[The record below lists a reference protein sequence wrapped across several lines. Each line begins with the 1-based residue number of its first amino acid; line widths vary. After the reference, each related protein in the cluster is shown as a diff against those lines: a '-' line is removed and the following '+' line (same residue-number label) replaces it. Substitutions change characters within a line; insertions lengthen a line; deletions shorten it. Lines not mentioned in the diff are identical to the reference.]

1 MDHVS
6 FGFAAAHPAAKPNAP
21 TEHFCGKAPG
31 FNLIPTNE
39 ANSRSSRSSL
49 QTMPTENKR
58 IAVIPGD
65 GIGREVIG
73 EALRVLERVKITHAV
88 ALEMVHFD
96 WGADKFLKEGISL
109 PAGALEM
116 LSNEF
121 DAILAGAFGDPRV
134 PSNQHA
140 EDILLGMR
148 RGLDLYINLRP
159 VRLLDSRLTPL
170 RDRRVEDID
179 FVVFR
184 ENTEGAYCGAGGFLK
199 KGTADEIATQ
209 EELNTRRGVERIIVA
224 AFEYARAN
232 GRKRV
237 TMADKSNV
245 QRFGGDLWQ
254 RVFKEV
260 AADYSEIEA
269 NHQYVDAMAMFM
281 VLDPAQ
287 YDVIVSNNLFGDI
300 LTDLGAAIQGG
311 LGLAASGNLHPGRVS
326 LFEPVHGSAPA
337 LAGKGIANPVGAI
350 LTSAMMLE
358 YLGHKE
364 ASAAIEKAVGEA
376 ISQNETTRDLGGTLS
391 TEQAGNAIRD
401 RITKG

>member
-1 MDHVS
+1 M
-6 FGFAAAHPAAKPNAP
+6 
-21 TEHFCGKAPG
+21 
-31 FNLIPTNE
+31 
-39 ANSRSSRSSL
+39 SSSKLRV
-49 QTMPTENKR
+49 
-58 IAVIPGD
+58 AVIPGD
-65 GIGREVIG
+65 GIGPEVVG
-73 EALRVLERVKITHAV
+73 EAVRVLERARETHGV
-88 ALEMVHFD
+88 ELELTHFD
-96 WGADKFLKEGISL
+96 WGAEKFLRDGVSL
-109 PAGALEM
+109 PSGALEM
-116 LSNEF
+116 LAGEF
-121 DAILAGAFGDPRV
+121 EAILAGAFGDPRV

-159 VRLLDSRLTPL
+159 VRLLDARLTPL
-170 RDRRVEDID
+170 RNRKAEEID

-254 RVFKEV
+254 RVFKQV
-260 AADYSEIEA
+260 AAEYPEIDA

-311 LGLAASGNLHPGRVS
+311 LGLAASGNIHPGRVS

-337 LAGKGIANPVGAI
+337 IAGQGVANPVGAI

-358 YLGHKE
+358 YLGNKP
-364 ASAAIEKAVGEA
+364 ASRAIEKAVRDS
-376 ISQNETTRDLGGTLS
+376 ISNNETTRDLGGTLS
-391 TEQAGNAIRD
+391 TEQAGTAICN
-401 RITKG
+401 RILN

>member
-1 MDHVS
+1 M
-6 FGFAAAHPAAKPNAP
+6 
-21 TEHFCGKAPG
+21 
-31 FNLIPTNE
+31 
-39 ANSRSSRSSL
+39 
-49 QTMPTENKR
+49 KR

-65 GIGREVIG
+65 GIGPEVVREAV
-73 EALRVLERVKITHAV
+73 RVLRHLQETRG
-88 ALEMVHFD
+88 LELEFVDFD
-96 WGADKFLKEGISL
+96 WGAEKFLRDGVTL
-109 PAGALEM
+109 PDGALEM
-116 LSNEF
+116 LTAKF

-134 PSNQHA
+134 PSNKHA

-159 VRLLDSRLTPL
+159 VRLLNDRLTPL
-170 RDRRVEDID
+170 ANRKSEDID

-184 ENTEGAYCGAGGFLK
+184 ENTEGAYVAAGGFLK
-199 KGTADEIATQ
+199 HGTADEIALQ
-209 EELNTRRGVERIIVA
+209 DEVNTRRGVERIIVA

-260 AADYSEIEA
+260 AAGYPEITA
-269 NHQYVDAMAMFM
+269 NHQYVDAMAMYM
-281 VLDPAQ
+281 VLDPSQ

-311 LGLAASGNLHPGRVS
+311 LGLAASGNIHPGKVS
-326 LFEPVHGSAPA
+326 LFEPVHGSAPP
-337 LAGKGIANPVGAI
+337 LAGKGIANPIGAI

-358 YLGHKE
+358 YLGFQTLNKE
-364 ASAAIEKAVGEA
+364 IEAAVRAAISA
-376 ISQNETTRDLGGTLS
+376 NETTGDLGGQLS
-391 TEQAGNAIRD
+391 TEQAGAAITARLG
-401 RITKG
+401 KK

>member
-1 MDHVS
+1 M
-6 FGFAAAHPAAKPNAP
+6 
-21 TEHFCGKAPG
+21 
-31 FNLIPTNE
+31 
-39 ANSRSSRSSL
+39 
-49 QTMPTENKR
+49 KR
-58 IAVIPGD
+58 VAVIPGD
-65 GIGREVIG
+65 GVGPEVIA
-73 EALRVLERVKITHAV
+73 EARRLLDQLRKSHQVDLELVD
-88 ALEMVHFD
+88 FD
-96 WGADKFLKEGISL
+96 WGADKFLREGVTL
-109 PAGALEM
+109 PAGALKM
-116 LSNEF
+116 LAGEF

-140 EDILLGMR
+140 EDILLGLR

-170 RDRRVEDID
+170 RNRSVEEID

-209 EELNTRRGVERIIVA
+209 EELNTRRGVERIIIA
-224 AFEYARAN
+224 AFEYARAQ

-254 RVFKEV
+254 RVFKE
-260 AADYSEIEA
+260 AAAEYQDIEA

-311 LGLAASGNLHPGRVS
+311 LGLAASANIHPGRVS

-337 LAGKGIANPVGAI
+337 IAGQGIANPVGAI
-350 LTSAMMLE
+350 LTAAMMLE
-358 YLGHKE
+358 YLGE
-364 ASAAIEKAVGEA
+364 TRASEAIEAAVRSA
-376 ISQNETTRDLGGTLS
+376 VANDETTQDLGGSLS
-391 TEQAGNAIRD
+391 TEEVGAAICARMKSNRAGAL
-401 RITKG
+401 

>member
-1 MDHVS
+1 MVTD
-6 FGFAAAHPAAKPNAP
+6 
-21 TEHFCGKAPG
+21 
-31 FNLIPTNE
+31 
-39 ANSRSSRSSL
+39 
-49 QTMPTENKR
+49 NKR
-58 IAVIPGD
+58 IAVVPGD
-65 GIGREVIG
+65 GIGPEVI
-73 EALRVLERVKITHAV
+73 AQATRVLDRVRETHGV
-88 ALEMVHFD
+88 NLELVHFD
-96 WGADKFLKEGISL
+96 WSADKFLNEGVSL

-116 LSNEF
+116 LSSEF
-121 DAILAGAFGDPRV
+121 QAILAGAFGDPRV

-159 VRLLDSRLTPL
+159 VRLLDPRLSPL
-170 RDRRVEDID
+170 RNATVENID

-199 KGTADEIATQ
+199 KGTVDEIATQ

-232 GRKRV
+232 KRKRV

-254 RVFKEV
+254 RVFGEV
-260 AADYSEIEA
+260 SKDYPEIEA

-281 VLDPAQ
+281 VLNPEQ

-311 LGLAASGNLHPGRVS
+311 LGLAASGNIHPGRVS
-326 LFEPVHGSAPA
+326 LFEPVHGSAPPI
-337 LAGKGIANPVGAI
+337 AGKGIANPIGAI

-364 ASAAIEKAVGEA
+364 AGKAIENAVGEA
-376 ISQNETTRDLGGTLS
+376 ISHDEMTRDLGGTLS
-391 TEQAGNAIRD
+391 TEEAATAVCN
-401 RITKG
+401 RIVN

>member
-1 MDHVS
+1 MS
-6 FGFAAAHPAAKPNAP
+6 PSKN
-21 TEHFCGKAPG
+21 
-31 FNLIPTNE
+31 
-39 ANSRSSRSSL
+39 
-49 QTMPTENKR
+49 R

-65 GIGREVIG
+65 GIGPEVIR
-73 EALRVLERVKITHAV
+73 EAVRVLERTRETHGV
-88 ALEMVHFD
+88 ELQFTHFD
-96 WGADKFLKEGISL
+96 WGAEKFLREGVSL
-109 PAGALEM
+109 PPGALEM
-116 LSNEF
+116 LSSEF

-148 RGLDLYINLRP
+148 RGLDLFINLRP
-159 VRLLDSRLTPL
+159 VRLLNPRLTPL
-170 RDRRVEDID
+170 RNRTVEEID

-224 AFEYARAN
+224 AFEYARAQ
-232 GRKRV
+232 GRTRV

-254 RVFKEV
+254 RVFKEI
-260 AADYSEIEA
+260 AADYPGIEA

-281 VLDPAQ
+281 VLDPSQ

-311 LGLAASGNLHPGRVS
+311 LGLAASGNIHPGRVS
-326 LFEPVHGSAPA
+326 LFEPVHGSAP
-337 LAGKGIANPVGAI
+337 LIAGQGIANPVGAI

-358 YLGHKE
+358 YLGNKK
-364 ASAAIEKAVGEA
+364 ASQAIEKAVGEA
-376 ISQNETTRDLGGTLS
+376 ISHDETTRDLGGNLS
-391 TEQAGNAIRD
+391 TEQVGTAICQRLVSS
-401 RITKG
+401 

>member
-1 MDHVS
+1 M
-6 FGFAAAHPAAKPNAP
+6 
-21 TEHFCGKAPG
+21 
-31 FNLIPTNE
+31 
-39 ANSRSSRSSL
+39 
-49 QTMPTENKR
+49 KR

-65 GIGREVIG
+65 GIGPEVIREG
-73 EALRVLERVKITHAV
+73 VQILEHLRKSHGVDIEL
-88 ALEMVHFD
+88 LPFD
-96 WGADKFLKEGISL
+96 WGAEKFLKEGVGL
-109 PAGALEM
+109 PEGALQR
-116 LSNEF
+116 LSDEF
-121 DAILAGAFGDPRV
+121 QAILAGAFGDPRI

-140 EDILLGMR
+140 EEILLGMR

-159 VRLLDSRLTPL
+159 VRLLDARLSPL
-170 RDRRVEDID
+170 RDRKVEEID

-254 RVFKEV
+254 RVFTEV
-260 AADYSEIEA
+260 AARYPAIEA

-311 LGLAASGNLHPGRVS
+311 LGLAASGNIHPGKVS
-326 LFEPVHGSAPA
+326 LFEPVHGSAPP
-337 LAGKGIANPVGAI
+337 LAGKGIANPIGAI
-350 LTSAMMLE
+350 LTVAMMLE
-358 YLGHKE
+358 YLGFNE
-364 ASAAIEKAVGEA
+364 ASKAVETA
-376 ISQNETTRDLGGTLS
+376 VRDSVVANETTQDLGGSLT
-391 TEQAGNAIRD
+391 TEQAGSAIRQ
-401 RITKG
+401 RLGS

>member
-1 MDHVS
+1 M
-6 FGFAAAHPAAKPNAP
+6 
-21 TEHFCGKAPG
+21 
-31 FNLIPTNE
+31 
-39 ANSRSSRSSL
+39 
-49 QTMPTENKR
+49 KR

-65 GIGREVIG
+65 GIGPEVLREAV
-73 EALRVLERVKITHAV
+73 RVLKHLCETRDLPLKFVD
-88 ALEMVHFD
+88 FD
-96 WGADKFLKEGISL
+96 WGADKFLKDGVTL

-116 LSNEF
+116 LSEDF

-134 PSNQHA
+134 PSNKHA

-159 VRLLDSRLTPL
+159 VRLLDQRLTPL
-170 RDRRVEDID
+170 ANRSTSEIN

-199 KGTADEIATQ
+199 HGTSEEIALQ
-209 EELNTRRGVERIIVA
+209 DEVNTRRGVERIIVA
-224 AFEYARAN
+224 AFEYARAK

-260 AADYSEIEA
+260 AATYPDIEA

-281 VLDPAQ
+281 VLNPAQ
-287 YDVIVSNNLFGDI
+287 YEVIVTNNLFGDI

-311 LGLAASGNLHPGRVS
+311 LGLAASGNIHPGKVS
-326 LFEPVHGSAPA
+326 LFEPVHGSAPP
-337 LAGKGIANPVGAI
+337 LAGKGIANPIGAI

-358 YLGHKE
+358 YLGFQTLSDEIEE
-364 ASAAIEKAVGEA
+364 AVRAAVSAR
-376 ISQNETTRDLGGTLS
+376 ETTKDLGGELS
-391 TEQAGNAIRD
+391 TEQAADAIIARLG
-401 RITKG
+401 K